1 MNRSPSERAAVPAA
15 LAPRTASLARLL
27 APLAALSD
35 ALSAQAQRVGR
46 MPGFRWIA
54 NVRVLLTVGLVSIL
68 VSALLGASWLGLLPD
83 TQRAEASSRTA
94 LVEVLAAGSMGS
106 LAAQDL
112 AAVSDLL
119 RFALERN
126 ASMRSAAVR
135 RADGALLVVAGEH
148 EQAWAG
154 DASVASTPTRI
165 TMPLYADG
173 TRWGGLEVAF
183 HAQRAGLL
191 GALFDP
197 RAVAVALIALTC
209 FVSFYLYLGRMLS
222 QLDPSR
228 AVPDRVRNAL
238 DTLAE
243 GLMLI
248 DGEGRVVLANATLCE
263 LLGRSPQALA
273 GKPASAL
280 GWFAGDGG
288 AIDAADLPWT
298 RALAQTRPLKLQP
311 VSLTDAAGER
321 RSFLANCA
329 PVGGESGEAPAGVL
343 VSLDDVT
350 ELQRTE
356 ARLRE
361 ATARAESA
369 NRAKSD
375 FLANMSHE
383 IRTPMNAILGFTEML
398 RLGRVRDAAQARR
411 HLDTVHAN
419 GTHLLALINDILDL
433 SKVEAGQLAVER
445 IAFAPHEVLAEVVE
459 TLSVRAAEKGVG
471 LRRAVDG
478 PVPATALGDP
488 ARLRQVVTNLVGNA
502 IKFTERGEIVVTER
516 WLPANEGRG
525 ARLQVEVADSG
536 VGIAPDKLEA
546 IFEPFVQADSSTA
559 RHFGGTGLGLAIS
572 RRFARAMGGDV
583 VARSE
588 PGRGSTFTVTIDP
601 GAGAGAGAAMLTPAQ
616 ALAERVREDA
626 LGHAWRF
633 PPRRLLVVDDSPENR
648 ELVAL
653 VLQDTGLE
661 VEQADSGEAALAAV
675 ARRVPDLVLMDMQM
689 PGMDGFTATRR
700 LRERG
705 IAVPVLAFT
714 AHALRGFE
722 AEIREAGCDGYLT
735 KPIDAEAMFETL
747 AGRLGGVRVAPD
759 PVDAA
764 RAAWAGAL
772 VVPGDA
778 RTAAG
783 DAPTGT
789 GVARTL
795 AGDAPAGVHEVTM
808 DPDDGPLRSRLS
820 GNARFAAIADGFA
833 ARLPERILR
842 MRAALDAGDLVAL
855 AEDAHWLKGSAG
867 TVGFDVF
874 TVPATRLESAA
885 RAADR
890 AAADGALVRVE
901 VLGRRV
907 AAGTEAKA

>member
-356 ARLRE
+356 ARLRLARPE
-361 ATARAESA
+361 ADPPMPADRGTGV
-369 NRAKSD
+369 D
-375 FLANMSHE
+375 TFL
-383 IRTPMNAILGFTEML
+383 TLTL
-398 RLGRVRDAAQARR
+398 RNVMGSLTDLEQLGRALTTQTPATGAHPCQ
-411 HLDTVHAN
+411 
-419 GTHLLALINDILDL
+419 LINCPRG
-433 SKVEAGQLAVER
+433 AQLRQAVEET
-445 IAFAPHEVLAEVVE
+445 IAVLEE
-459 TLSVRAAEKGVG
+459 TKGSFKSK
-471 LRRAVDG
+471 
-478 PVPATALGDP
+478 ALGDLR
-488 ARLRQVVTNLVGNA
+488 ARL
-502 IKFTERGEIVVTER
+502 E
-516 WLPANEGRG
+516 
-525 ARLQVEVADSG
+525 
-536 VGIAPDKLEA
+536 
-546 IFEPFVQADSSTA
+546 
-559 RHFGGTGLGLAIS
+559 
-572 RRFARAMGGDV
+572 
-583 VARSE
+583 
-588 PGRGSTFTVTIDP
+588 
-601 GAGAGAGAAMLTPAQ
+601 
-616 ALAERVREDA
+616 
-626 LGHAWRF
+626 
-633 PPRRLLVVDDSPENR
+633 LL
-648 ELVAL
+648 
-653 VLQDTGLE
+653 
-661 VEQADSGEAALAAV
+661 
-675 ARRVPDLVLMDMQM
+675 
-689 PGMDGFTATRR
+689 
-700 LRERG
+700 
-705 IAVPVLAFT
+705 
-714 AHALRGFE
+714 
-722 AEIREAGCDGYLT
+722 
-735 KPIDAEAMFETL
+735 
-747 AGRLGGVRVAPD
+747 
-759 PVDAA
+759 
-764 RAAWAGAL
+764 
-772 VVPGDA
+772 
-778 RTAAG
+778 
-783 DAPTGT
+783 
-789 GVARTL
+789 
-795 AGDAPAGVHEVTM
+795 
-808 DPDDGPLRSRLS
+808 
-820 GNARFAAIADGFA
+820 
-833 ARLPERILR
+833 
-842 MRAALDAGDLVAL
+842 
-855 AEDAHWLKGSAG
+855 LKHG
-867 TVGFDVF
+867 
-874 TVPATRLESAA
+874 
-885 RAADR
+885 
-890 AAADGALVRVE
+890 
-901 VLGRRV
+901 
-907 AAGTEAKA
+907 